1 MYHQLNRVT
10 QWNNKYLLGCS
21 PDLDDFLS
29 WLLIGVVRSDHSC
42 PISVNQA
49 LADDPASAACGYSI
63 NLSNQVP
70 FLPELPVNN
79 SCII

>member
-10 QWNNKYLLGCS
+10 HRNNKYLLGCP
-21 PDLDDFLS
+21 PDLDGSLP
-29 WLLIGVVRSDHSC
+29 WLLMGVVRSHHPC

-49 LADDPASAACGYSI
+49 SVNDPASAACGNSI

-70 FLPELPVNN
+70 FLPELPVYI

>member
-10 QWNNKYLLGCS
+10 QLKNNSLLGC
-21 PDLDDFLS
+21 PPNLDGFLS
-29 WLLIGVVRSDHSC
+29 WLLMGVVRSHYPC